1 MDGALETGPN
11 PTDRGK
17 LRSKHH
23 VLADANSVPLAMLL
37 TGANVHDVKEL
48 IPLVNEFLSFHGLVG
63 HSKKR
68 PDAVQADTAFDS
80 KAHRKDLWR
89 RGIRPLIPV
98 RLKEHGGGL
107 GKTR

>member
-17 LRSKHH
+17 LGSKDH
-23 VLADANSVPLAMLL
+23 VLADATSVPLAMLL
-37 TGANVHDVKEL
+37 TGENVHDIKEL
-48 IPLVNEFLSFHGLVG
+48 IPLVDEFPSVHGLVS

-80 KAHRKDLWR
+80 KAHRKDL
-89 RGIRPLIPV
+89 
-98 RLKEHGGGL
+98 
-107 GKTR
+107 